1 MRQNTKQL
9 LESELLVTLLWGVAV
24 LSLVFAG
31 AYTFR
36 YRACL
41 TSQAPLDPN
50 SLIQAEPNEVDLKG
64 YVAKDQKVMDAMQA
78 DNLIAK
84 APPKTNPVTEVDI
97 IGQEALINGKLY
109 KVGDTVGDAKITAI
123 TARNVTVEWNG
134 ASTTFSPIN
143 GQDQGGPSRGSG
155 RPSPGSSASKNRP
168 KRSVTRSVSVKP
180 PRAGM
185 RVPSR
190 EDMERFK
197 NMSPD
202 ERKAA
207 AEEWMKSNR

>member
-1 MRQNTKQL
+1 MKHNTKQL
-9 LESELLVTLLWGVAV
+9 LESELMITLLWGAAV

-31 AYTFR
+31 AYVFR

-50 SLIQAEPNEVDLKG
+50 SLAQAEPNEVDLKG
-64 YVAKDQKVMDAMQA
+64 YVAKDQKVMDAMKA

-109 KVGDTVGDAKITAI
+109 KVGDMVGDAKITAI
-123 TARNVTVEWNG
+123 TARDVTVEWNG

-143 GQDQGGPSRGSG
+143 GQDQGGPSRGPG
-155 RPSPGSSASKNRP
+155 RPSPGSSVSKNRSQ
-168 KRSVTRSVSVKP
+168 KREARSVSVKP
-180 PRAGM
+180 PRGGM
-185 RVPSR
+185 RTPSP

-197 NMSPD
+197 KMSPE

-207 AEEWMKSNR
+207 AKEWMKDNR